1 MKNLKEKIFLKVYN
15 WIDSFFNSFQKRRR
29 NLIILV
35 SLFWIWQYL
44 WQILFFLELFQVK
57 SYDSLFSFMN
67 IMSGYTS
74 SYLIQFSYE
83 MISKGTIS
91 FINIGESFVDL
102 ISLSFLLCMIL
113 TILFCLQANKRKVIL
128 FTFFNFMWIFGLVI
142 FLGAGFHSA
151 SINELV
157 TILHDLSIT
166 GLLGSAISLGYLL
179 FKFVQFC
186 CRCRKTR

>member
-1 MKNLKEKIFLKVYN
+1 MKVYN

-44 WQILFFLELFQVK
+44 WQILFFLRLFQVRN
-57 SYDSLFSFMN
+57 YDSLFLFMN
-67 IMSGYTS
+67 IMSDYTS

-157 TILHDLSIT
+157 TILHNLSII